1 MILFSIIFFFFYLN
15 KGIDSSSSAKIIQ
28 FKFEKYNIN
37 IADINSLKYRP
48 PNYQDNSLNKNDF
61 MFRLFTDDVYI
72 NLTIGSPP
80 QIVKTIWN
88 MNKYSFKIYSSS
100 FNFNKSMT
108 YKEISK
114 PFLYSFDETSNAL
127 FFEDNF
133 YFIDGNNKTFS
144 NLFKFIKLEND
155 KNNFSFI
162 GLQLPGVLTD
172 NLLTFVKDL
181 KENEIIDKYI
191 FYILYNQSESKI
203 ENPNGVI
210 FFGEYPHNTK
220 IFENKYKINNFYEI
234 KAASRNKLAYWDI
247 LFDEIY
253 FSENISNNELNKI
266 KYKQV
271 ELLGN
276 KQLSIGTDEYQEYI
290 QKNFFDEYIK
300 LNICEQKIILNNTDY
315 IYYKCK
321 KNNEF
326 NIAKF
331 PTLYFELKE
340 INFNFSLDYNDL
352 FFIHDEYIYFGII
365 FDSFFKLKFDQRWKL
380 GSALFKKYL
389 FVFNQDSKTIGF
401 YNNIINQKI
410 FEPINNRINPDKK
423 NLNNI
428 LKIIVIFALIIF
440 IMIIFWIIIN
450 YFRKRKGKKN
460 SKLINYNSKSKV
472 AHNFKNKNEIH
483 NYYEL
488 KSDLI

>member
-1 MILFSIIFFFFYLN
+1 MILLSFLFFFYLN
-15 KGIDSSSSAKIIQ
+15 ERISSTTKIIQ

-37 IADINSLKYRP
+37 IADINSLKYRSS
-48 PNYQDNSLNKNDF
+48 NYQENSIDKNDF
-61 MFRLFTDDVYI
+61 MFRLLTDDLHF

-80 QIVKTIWN
+80 QIIPTIWN

-100 FNFNKSMT
+100 YNSNKSSS
-108 YKEISK
+108 YKEIK
-114 PFLYSFDETSNAL
+114 NFLYSFDEVKNAFL
-127 FFEDNF
+127 CEDNF
-133 YFIDGNNKTFS
+133 YFFDENNQ
-144 NLFKFIKLEND
+144 KFYCNFNFINIEN
-155 KNNFSFI
+155 KNNYSFV
-162 GLQLPGVLTD
+162 GLQLPDVITD
-172 NLLTFVKDL
+172 DLLTFI
-181 KENEIIDKYI
+181 KEMKKNDIIDKYI
-191 FYILYNQSESKI
+191 FYILYNKDETNI
-203 ENPNGVI
+203 ENPKGKI
-210 FFGEYPHNTK
+210 FFGDYPHNTK
-220 IFENKYKINNFYEI
+220 ILKEKYKIDNFYEI
-234 KAASRNKLAYWDI
+234 KASNRKKLAYWDI
-247 LFDEIY
+247 LFDSIY
-253 FSENISNNELNKI
+253 FNESQYNKKNNNIKH
-266 KYKQV
+266 KQV

-276 KQLSIGTDEYQEYI
+276 MQLSIGTDEYLEFI
-290 QKNFFDEYIK
+290 HTNFFDEYIK
-300 LNICEQKIILNNTDY
+300 LNICEQKTILDFTDY

-321 KNNEF
+321 KSNEF
-326 NIAKF
+326 NITKF
-331 PTLYFELKE
+331 PNLYFELKE
-340 INFNFSLDYNDL
+340 INFNFSLNYNDL
-352 FFIHDEYIYFGII
+352 FFIHEEFVYFGII
-365 FDSFFKLKFDQRWKL
+365 FDTFFKLKFDQRWKL
-380 GSALFKKYL
+380 GSSLFKKYL

>member
-37 IADINSLKYRP
+37 IADINSLKYRSS
-48 PNYQDNSLNKNDF
+48 NYQDNSLNKNDF

-80 QIVKTIWN
+80 QIIKTIWN

-191 FYILYNQSESKI
+191 FYILYNQSESKV

-276 KQLSIGTDEYQEYI
+276 NQLSIGTDEYHEYI
-290 QKNFFDEYIK
+290 LHNFFDEYIK

-410 FEPINNRINPDKK
+410 F
-423 NLNNI
+423 
-428 LKIIVIFALIIF
+428 
-440 IMIIFWIIIN
+440 
-450 YFRKRKGKKN
+450 
-460 SKLINYNSKSKV
+460 
-472 AHNFKNKNEIH
+472 
-483 NYYEL
+483 
-488 KSDLI
+488 

>member
-48 PNYQDNSLNKNDF
+48 SNYQENSLNKNDF

-210 FFGEYPHNTK
+210 FFGEYPHKTK

-321 KNNEF
+321 K
-326 NIAKF
+326 
-331 PTLYFELKE
+331 
-340 INFNFSLDYNDL
+340 
-352 FFIHDEYIYFGII
+352 
-365 FDSFFKLKFDQRWKL
+365 
-380 GSALFKKYL
+380 
-389 FVFNQDSKTIGF
+389 VM
-401 YNNIINQKI
+401 
-410 FEPINNRINPDKK
+410 
-423 NLNNI
+423 NLI
-428 LKIIVIFALIIF
+428 
-440 IMIIFWIIIN
+440 
-450 YFRKRKGKKN
+450 
-460 SKLINYNSKSKV
+460 
-472 AHNFKNKNEIH
+472 
-483 NYYEL
+483 
-488 KSDLI
+488 

>member
-1 MILFSIIFFFFYLN
+1 MIKIIFLLLVFNYLV
-15 KGIDSSSSAKIIQ
+15 
-28 FKFEKYNIN
+28 Y
-37 IADINSLKYRP
+37 SL
-48 PNYQDNSLNKNDF
+48 
-61 MFRLFTDDVYI
+61 I
-72 NLTIGSPP
+72 
-80 QIVKTIWN
+80 
-88 MNKYSFKIYSSS
+88 
-100 FNFNKSMT
+100 
-108 YKEISK
+108 
-114 PFLYSFDETSNAL
+114 
-127 FFEDNF
+127 
-133 YFIDGNNKTFS
+133 
-144 NLFKFIKLEND
+144 
-155 KNNFSFI
+155 
-162 GLQLPGVLTD
+162 
-172 NLLTFVKDL
+172 
-181 KENEIIDKYI
+181 EIIDKYI

-220 IFENKYKINNFYEI
+220 IFENKYKKNNFYEI
-234 KAASRNKLAYWDI
+234 KAASRNKLAYWNI

-321 KNNEF
+321 KSNEF
-326 NIAKF
+326 NITKF

-440 IMIIFWIIIN
+440 VVIIFWIIVN

-472 AHNFKNKNEIH
+472 AHNFKNKNKIH